1 MTILPRDFYAR
12 DTLVVARE
20 LLGQVLCRSIGD
32 VVLRGRIVET
42 EAYTQEDPAS
52 HAFRGCTPRTKA
64 MFQQPGT
71 VYVYF
76 IYGMY
81 HCLNIVTDSEN
92 YGSAVLV
99 RALEGLGGLSGTSGP
114 GKLCR
119 AMAIDLDCNGQ
130 DLTNRNG
137 NIWVEYSTPI
147 LPKNVVQTT
156 RVGIRRA
163 TNYPWRFYVRNNRF
177 VSTFSSNNQTRKR

>member
-1 MTILPRDFYAR
+1 MITLTKDFYAR
-12 DTLVVARE
+12 DTLIVARE

-32 VVLRGRIVET
+32 VVLRGHIVET

-52 HAFRGCTPRTKA
+52 HAFRKCTLRAKA
-64 MFQQPGT
+64 MFQEPGT

-81 HCLNIVTDSEN
+81 HCLNIVTDMEN
-92 YGSAVLV
+92 YGSAVLI
-99 RALEGLGGLSGTSGP
+99 RALEGLDGLSGTNGP

-119 AMAIDLDCNGQ
+119 TMGIDLDCNG
-130 DLTNRNG
+130 RNLVRRDG
-137 NIWVEYSTPI
+137 NIWIEHATPI
-147 LPKNVVQTT
+147 LPENIIQTT

-163 TNYPWRFYVRNNRF
+163 TNYPWRFYIRNNKF
-177 VSTFSSNNQTRKR
+177 VSTFSVS